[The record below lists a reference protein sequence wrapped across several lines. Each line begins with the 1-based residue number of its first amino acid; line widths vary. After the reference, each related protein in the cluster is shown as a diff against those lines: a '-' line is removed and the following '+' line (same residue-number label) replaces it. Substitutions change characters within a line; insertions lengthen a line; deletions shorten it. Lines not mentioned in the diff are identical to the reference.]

1 MQIGSCGVNP
11 AEFKYHFQDA
21 GPQNDYPYK
30 GKQKGMHVEKDY
42 GPQKVKNQLE
52 YVAEHGVKNVIR
64 IYSFLL
70 ADTRAADAHQYVE
83 GCPYDWKQY
92 GRGRQGWFAQQV
104 INIDII
110 TDEKCR
116 ETADAKG
123 DEDRNKIGL
132 QFFPHKKPRDRK
144 RIYHILCDCELSYVG
159 RMIYFLGW
167 TVYCRPWSSVTASSR
182 AGCS

>member
-42 GPQKVKNQLE
+42 RPKKVKNQLE

-64 IYSFLL
+64 IYGFLL

-83 GCPYDWKQY
+83 GSPYDWKQY
-92 GRGRQGWFAQQV
+92 GGGRQGWFAQQV
-104 INIDII
+104 IDIDII

-123 DEDRNKIGL
+123 DEDRNKIGF
-132 QFFPHKKPRDRK
+132 QFIPHKKPRNRK
-144 RIYHILCDCELSYVG
+144 RFYHILCNCELSYVG
-159 RMIYFLGW
+159 RIFTFSGG
-167 TVYCRPWSSVTASSR
+167 RNN
-182 AGCS
+182 AGFGAV

>member
-42 GPQKVKNQLE
+42 RPQKVKNQLE

-64 IYSFLL
+64 IYGFLL
-70 ADTRAADAHQYVE
+70 ADTRAADAHQYVK
-83 GCPYDWKQY
+83 GSPYDWKQY
-92 GRGRQGWFAQQV
+92 GGGCQGWFAQQV
-104 INIDII
+104 IDIDII

-116 ETADAKG
+116 ETADTKG
-123 DEDRNKIGL
+123 DEDRNKIGF
-132 QFFPHKKPRDRK
+132 QFIPHKKPRDRK
-144 RIYHILCDCELSYVG
+144 RFYHILCNCELSYVG
-159 RMIYFLGW
+159 RIFTFSGG
-167 TVYCRPWSSVTASSR
+167 RNN
-182 AGCS
+182 AGFGAV